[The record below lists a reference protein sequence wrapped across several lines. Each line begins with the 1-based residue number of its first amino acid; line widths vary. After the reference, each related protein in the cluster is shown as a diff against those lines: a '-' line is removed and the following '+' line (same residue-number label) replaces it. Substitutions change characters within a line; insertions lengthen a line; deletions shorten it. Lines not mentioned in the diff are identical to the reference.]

1 LQVNSFRS
9 QLKSSHRLFSRGSRI
24 GDLNRMRVIRT
35 CCAQGAREASGLAV
49 IIDVFRAFSCEP
61 LFFHLG
67 AAKVI
72 LEPDP
77 ARASAMKQ
85 DHPELVLVGEVNEV
99 PIEGADLGNS
109 PSEILLKS
117 EGFFR
122 NKTVIHRTTA
132 GVTGAA
138 AALERA
144 DEVILGSFMTA
155 KAVATYIGEKSPA
168 LVTLVA
174 MGERASKKP
183 PRTRLARITW
193 STSSRVSL
201 TTLYQASGKS
211 FSSRRPRSSL
221 QAANPTCPGK
231 TLFFVFSA
239 IFLTLFFWQENK
251 RTRWWWF
258 PPGQDRSAPR
268 PGDKGRSS

>member
-1 LQVNSFRS
+1 
-9 QLKSSHRLFSRGSRI
+9 
-24 GDLNRMRVIRT
+24 MRVIRT

-61 LFFHLG
+61 LLFHLG
-67 AAKVI
+67 AAKII

-174 MGERASKKP
+174 MGERAKQKAPEDEACADYLEHLLTGKP
-183 PRTRLARITW
+183 YDPVSSLRQIVFQPTTQKFIAGRKPYLPREDPLFCLQRDLFDFVLLARKQEDQMVVVKIDQLP
-193 STSSRVSL
+193 SR
-201 TTLYQASGKS
+201 
-211 FSSRRPRSSL
+211 
-221 QAANPTCPGK
+221 
-231 TLFFVFSA
+231 
-239 IFLTLFFWQENK
+239 
-251 RTRWWWF
+251 
-258 PPGQDRSAPR
+258 
-268 PGDKGRSS
+268 